1 MKYTFDAK
9 TTIPFLAFRGLRA
22 IAEKNVGEANV
33 LDLSQGEPGYGFSPN
48 VRSRRFFAFLA
59 ILDIAFNNHNIDLNK
74 NLFFK
79 RLDSE
84 LSEIENIVEK
94 TADENFSSSVAEQ
107 LKNDWNEFILE
118 LEKVCDAQNLN
129 YDRFTIY
136 YELFKYSNLMGGRYP
151 QPAGHPLLQA
161 VMAEEYSENLG
172 VKVKAHELIGIMGAS
187 HGVGATFQGLG
198 EEGIKFLLSGDTV
211 AMTSPVYAP
220 YNAIFVER
228 DIDILSLPVD
238 PETGGVEQADVEK
251 ILNQKERIKAF
262 ILISPNNPTGFTS
275 NETLLNAI
283 ERIAEKHNSIIITD
297 EVYFRFFKG
306 AKSICQYPN
315 AARRLIR
322 IDSLSKIE
330 RATGV
335 RAGDIYVSDHA
346 NDFISNEILGEFFN
360 PNTTK
365 ATDVRNLLFLA
376 KSPGGKNLGLF
387 QHITGIPGPSV
398 GLSLA
403 HVVLGKKER
412 AKYVEMLEKKVDI
425 FYDTLGV
432 KKEGNGYYGMIDL
445 EKLESEDSKQLDI
458 ECVLE
463 RIAEKGVV
471 LMPANLF
478 FSPADRKAKD
488 RTRMI
493 RVSLPNLSFEGTK
506 RAAEIVLEVVKGK

>member
-1 MKYTFDAK
+1 
-9 TTIPFLAFRGLRA
+9 
-22 IAEKNVGEANV
+22 
-33 LDLSQGEPGYGFSPN
+33 
-48 VRSRRFFAFLA
+48 
-59 ILDIAFNNHNIDLNK
+59 
-74 NLFFK
+74 
-79 RLDSE
+79 
-84 LSEIENIVEK
+84 
-94 TADENFSSSVAEQ
+94 
-107 LKNDWNEFILE
+107 
-118 LEKVCDAQNLN
+118 
-129 YDRFTIY
+129 
-136 YELFKYSNLMGGRYP
+136 
-151 QPAGHPLLQA
+151 
-161 VMAEEYSENLG
+161 MAEEYSENLG

-198 EEGIKFLLSGDTV
+198 EEGIKFLNEGDTV

-228 DIDILSLPVD
+228 KINILSLPVD

-262 ILISPNNPTGFTS
+262 VLISPNNPTGFTS
-275 NETLLNAI
+275 NKTLLDAI
-283 ERIAEKHNSIIITD
+283 ERIAEKHNSLIITD

-306 AKSICQYPN
+306 AQSICQYPN
-315 AARRLIR
+315 CARRLIR

-335 RAGDIYVSDHA
+335 RAGDIYISDHA
-346 NDFISNEILGEFFN
+346 NDFISNEILTGLLDEKTQN
-360 PNTTK
+360 
-365 ATDVRNLLFLA
+365 VRHLLFLA

-398 GLSLA
+398 GLALS

-412 AKYVEMLEKKVDI
+412 AEYVEMLEKKVDI

-445 EKLESEDSKQLDI
+445 EKLESENSKKLDI
-458 ECVLE
+458 ESVLE

-478 FSPADRKAKD
+478 FSESDRKVKD
-488 RTRMI
+488 RARMI

-506 RAAEIVLEVVKGK
+506 RAAEVVLEVVTG